1 MVAAMNNLANS
12 LSVTKT
18 RNGSKISSVVLIL
31 YSTSLKPLELLG
43 KLFMGVDKLPK
54 GYQPVARPIIGDQ
67 PVAQVPQDG
76 EEFVQYLMNQNT
88 FL

>member
-1 MVAAMNNLANS
+1 
-12 LSVTKT
+12 
-18 RNGSKISSVVLIL
+18 
-31 YSTSLKPLELLG
+31 
-43 KLFMGVDKLPK
+43 MGVDKLPK